1 MALLSIKQV
10 AEKYN
15 KTPTQV
21 RYAIS
26 QGRLKCSKI
35 GWIWYIDE
43 EDLPDKWPMTP
54 REKLKHERSMKN
66 SE

>member
-15 KTPTQV
+15 KTLTQV

-26 QGRLKCSKI
+26 QGRLKCRKR
-35 GWIWYIDE
+35 GA
-43 EDLPDKWPMTP
+43 L
-54 REKLKHERSMKN
+54 L
-66 SE
+66 